1 MPQFPSDPYEGQ
13 VNLNATIYHPESET
27 TYEFWIPKEN
37 DEFCKKLKIKAKWIV
52 KSFESECVS
61 NLFSKN
67 GKNRYF
73 AYNKLIDQFG
83 YTKEQITDL
92 MEELKQ

>member
-1 MPQFPSDPYEGQ
+1 MF
-13 VNLNATIYHPESET
+13 YHPESET

-37 DEFCKKLKIKAKWIV
+37 DEFCKKLNIKAKWIV

-67 GKNRYF
+67 GKNRYLCLS
-73 AYNKLIDQFG
+73 N
-83 YTKEQITDL
+83 ITN
-92 MEELKQ
+92 